1 MNNSGVKV
9 SRIQDDQ
16 ALRSLFGKDTIPK
29 TNAGFI
35 WDDPWGKNLGVDE
48 PESYIAVPGKP
59 TTRGSR
65 TVRNTPEQPNAEPD
79 GTPAW
84 MAERK
89 LGGPGGVIK
98 KTNNIVDMVNTN
110 SLAQPIEPPT
120 QENSIPEEYK
130 TMMFKDP
137 RQMAQNTNP
146 QNPTVIRKPRQY
158 PTEDIP
164 SCRPDPD
171 PYFPGPNVLPP
182 TKQPM
187 IQPSED
193 MIIRVLGY
201 NETNMKLLG
210 QVSDNIARCTKVL
223 GEINNETHPVDMNT
237 LMNALSFMDATTFR
251 KVLADAFEATLK
263 KNIELSS
270 LISSY
275 INGTAKIEKPDAPVS
290 SETSGESASTG
301 DGGTGTE
308 GTFQGGASADTGSQS
323 EQTGTSSEPSTETPA
338 ASSESTE
345 KPATENPTV
354 TDKVEDST
362 LTPTNG

>member
-1 MNNSGVKV
+1 MNNSGARVT
-9 SRIQDDQ
+9 RNQDDQ
-16 ALRSLFGKDTIPK
+16 ALRRLFGQDNTPNR
-29 TNAGFI
+29 TGAFN
-35 WDDPWGKNLGVDE
+35 WDDNLGTDE
-48 PESYIAVPGKP
+48 PESYIAVPGNS
-59 TTRGSR
+59 TNRGSR

-98 KTNNIVDMVNTN
+98 KTNNIVDMVNAN
-110 SLAQPIEPPT
+110 SLSQPIEPPT

-137 RQMAQNTNP
+137 RQMAPNTNP
-146 QNPTVIRKPRQY
+146 QNPTVIREPRQY

-164 SCRPDPD
+164 SCRPDSD

-201 NETNMKLLG
+201 NETNMRLLG
-210 QVSDNIARCTKVL
+210 QVSDNIARCSKVL
-223 GEINNETHPVDMNT
+223 GEINNETHPVDMNA
-237 LMNALSFMDATTFR
+237 LMNALSFMDVTTFR

-263 KNIELSS
+263 KNIELST

-275 INGTAKIEKPDAPVS
+275 INGTATINKPNNPAS
-290 SETSGESASTG
+290 SETTSGSASTG
-301 DGGTGTE
+301 DGGTSAE
-308 GTFQGGASADTGSQS
+308 GTFQGGASADTGSKP

-354 TDKVEDST
+354 TDTVESST
-362 LTPTNG
+362 STPTNG

>member
-1 MNNSGVKV
+1 MNKSGVKV
-9 SRIQDDQ
+9 TRLPDDQ
-16 ALRSLFGKDTIPK
+16 ALRSLFGQDNKPNNTS
-29 TNAGFI
+29 GVI
-35 WDDPWGKNLGVDE
+35 WDDPWGKNLGMDE
-48 PESYIAVPGKP
+48 PESFIAVPGKP

-98 KTNNIVDMVNTN
+98 KTDNIVDMVNSN
-110 SLAQPIEPPT
+110 ALSQPIEPPT

-137 RQMAQNTNP
+137 RHMAPNMNP
-146 QNPTVIRKPRQY
+146 QNPTVIREPRQF

-164 SCRPDPD
+164 ACKPDPD

-187 IQPSED
+187 IQPTED
-193 MIIRVLGY
+193 MIIKVLGY

-263 KNIELSS
+263 KNIELST

-275 INGTAKIEKPDAPVS
+275 INGTANIDDTSTS
-290 SETSGESASTG
+290 SSG
-301 DGGTGTE
+301 DGGTNTDS
-308 GTFQGGASADTGSQS
+308 TFQGGANAETGSQS
-323 EQTGTSSEPSTETPA
+323 EQTGTSTEKSTTASEPSEK
-338 ASSESTE
+338 ST
-345 KPATENPTV
+345 TENTAV
-354 TDKVEDST
+354 TGST
-362 LTPTNG
+362 STHTNG

>member
-9 SRIQDDQ
+9 SRIQDNQ
-16 ALRSLFGKDTIPK
+16 ALRALFGQDNKPETRD
-29 TNAGFI
+29 GFV
-35 WDDPWGKNLGVDE
+35 WDDPWGKNLGADE

-59 TTRGSR
+59 TNRGSR

-110 SLAQPIEPPT
+110 SLSQPIEPPT

-130 TMMFKDP
+130 SMMFKDP
-137 RQMAQNTNP
+137 RQLSPNMNP
-146 QNPTVIRKPRQY
+146 QNPTVIRDPRQF

-164 SCRPDPD
+164 SCKPDPD

-187 IQPSED
+187 IQPTED
-193 MIIRVLGY
+193 MIIKVLGY

-223 GEINNETHPVDMNT
+223 GEINNETHPVDMNS

-263 KNIELSS
+263 KNIELST

-275 INGTAKIEKPDAPVS
+275 INGTAKIEDPSTSS
-290 SETSGESASTG
+290 SETTG
-301 DGGTGTE
+301 GGTKTD

-323 EQTGTSSEPSTETPA
+323 EQTGTTPTTPSTST
-338 ASSESTE
+338 SESSE

-354 TDKVEDST
+354 TDTTAKDTPAGST
-362 LTPTNG
+362 STPTNG